1 MRSLPDFPAARNLPL
16 PLNWLVRL
24 RPAHS
29 WLLVLLCTD
38 LAALGDAVTGPEI
51 WFGPVY
57 LFAMCLATWCLG
69 WRAGLV
75 TGVASMMLGFAING
89 VTLYPYGSAD
99 LAWNLVVRFVALT
112 IVIAV
117 VAGARRAYIREWW
130 LARTDPL
137 TGALNRQAFFELGA
151 GLARVRSWRLLIYAD
166 LDGLKRINDVQGH
179 AAGDSA
185 LRLYASAIRQAA
197 RRDDMFARLG
207 GDEFLIFMSIRDEA
221 AARAVA
227 SRLHERMNSLM
238 DDKGGQLR
246 CSAGGLIVP
255 PVEMEIDDLVRHADH
270 LMYQA
275 KLRGACLQVDVA
287 QPASPPAGQGRAR
300 KGARAPLLGSA
311 AASRKP
317 KSDRRRKIE
326 VLPASTKAAEGRG

>member
-1 MRSLPDFPAARNLPL
+1 MRPFPDFLAARNLPI

-24 RPAHS
+24 SPAHS
-29 WLLVLLCTD
+29 WLLVLLCAD
-38 LAALGDAVTGPEI
+38 LAALGDAVTGPGI

-69 WRAGLV
+69 WRAGML
-75 TGVASMMLGFAING
+75 TGVASMTLTFAING

-99 LAWNLVVRFVALT
+99 LAWNFVVRFIALA

-151 GLARVRSWRLLIYAD
+151 ALAKTQSWRLLIYAD

-238 DDKGGQLR
+238 DEGGGQLR

-300 KGARAPLLGSA
+300 KAARAPLLGSA
-311 AASRKP
+311 SSRKP
-317 KSDRRRKIE
+317 KADRRRKIE
-326 VLPASTKAAEGRG
+326 VLPAATKAAEGRG